1 MTLSGVI
8 MIVWYALQPWL
19 WLLALLLAALLLSYG
34 FGRKNSGEP
43 RKTLWLLAVIAGLI
57 AMLVAPA
64 LSHSQLSYV
73 ATWPDKAVLALI
85 GLGVACYATLLLAP
99 WLKRKVI

>member
-1 MTLSGVI
+1 MTLTGVM

-34 FGRKNSGEP
+34 FGRNNPGKP
-43 RKTLWLLAVIAGLI
+43 RKTLWLLALIAGLI

-73 ATWPDKAVLALI
+73 ATWPDKIALAAI
-85 GLGVACYATLLLAP
+85 GIGVAGYMALLLAP
-99 WLKRKVI
+99 WLRR